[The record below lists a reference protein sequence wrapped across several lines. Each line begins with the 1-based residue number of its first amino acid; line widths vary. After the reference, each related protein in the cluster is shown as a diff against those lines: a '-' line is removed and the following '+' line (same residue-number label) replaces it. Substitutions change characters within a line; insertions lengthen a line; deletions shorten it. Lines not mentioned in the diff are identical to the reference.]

1 MSIADQVYHYT
12 ARKIA
17 HLQSIQDSGSG
28 RGMLA
33 ELRRGVGKAPGELPE
48 LWGMLFD
55 RIPEELTGK
64 NGASPAEWAV
74 YTALTLF
81 ALHQQGNAKQMHQE
95 GVSIGSAAAR
105 LVEREED
112 TQRILNRLHLVATA
126 VSPEDLAYHLRGI
139 ITLLRGK
146 EISLDY
152 AKLAKELY
160 LFHYEETGNAI
171 RLHWGRDFYRD
182 LNRMKHQNTEEEND
196 HDAE

>member
-74 YTALTLF
+74 Y
-81 ALHQQGNAKQMHQE
+81 E
-95 GVSIGSAAAR
+95 
-105 LVEREED
+105 
-112 TQRILNRLHLVATA
+112 
-126 VSPEDLAYHLRGI
+126 YH
-139 ITLLRGK
+139 K
-146 EISLDY
+146 
-152 AKLAKELY
+152 
-160 LFHYEETGNAI
+160 N
-171 RLHWGRDFYRD
+171 
-182 LNRMKHQNTEEEND
+182 EENRQQREFPYRQPACSRTK
-196 HDAE
+196 HRVE